1 MSEFR
6 RLSYSFARKTEWPAA
21 LAMRVKVCAP
31 SQRPLA
37 ASESCEGLG
46 NEWAY
51 IIVGRLALGRIT
63 KFG

>member
-1 MSEFR
+1 
-6 RLSYSFARKTEWPAA
+6 
-21 LAMRVKVCAP
+21 MRVKVCALL
-31 SQRPLA
+31 QRAPA

-46 NEWAY
+46 IEWAY